1 MARRWLE
8 EGQGFANVTYLND
21 LIQCMLYFTT
31 KQLGEMKGNEIRLFL
46 MSRIMIP
53 IRLSSLHIHSPA
65 ILQAYVCWDPL
76 STEIMLGECVRNAQV
91 LN

>member
-8 EGQGFANVTYLND
+8 EGEGFANATFLND
-21 LIQCMLYFTT
+21 LTQCMLYFTT

-53 IRLSSLHIHSPA
+53 IQLCSLPIHSPG
-65 ILQAYVCWDPL
+65 IC
-76 STEIMLGECVRNAQV
+76 MLGPIE
-91 LN
+91 